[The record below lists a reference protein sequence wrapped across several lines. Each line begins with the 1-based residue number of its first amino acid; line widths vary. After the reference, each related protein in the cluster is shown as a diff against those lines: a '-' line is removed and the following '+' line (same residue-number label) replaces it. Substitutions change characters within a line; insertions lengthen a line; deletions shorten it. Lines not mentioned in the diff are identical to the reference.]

1 MKDIFDAY
9 CGIYCG
15 SCIIRLAYMQNR
27 PESIPEPWK
36 TRSKGMD
43 LECHGC
49 KSDHVY
55 PNCAKCEIRTCAKE
69 KHVDYCFTCEDYPCE
84 KIPERDPSEGFPH
97 FTLFWQHQNLLK
109 ENKVTE
115 WLAYQKDRFTC
126 KKCGNMFTWYEEICH
141 FCGEKVESVIEELK
155 NAKNDQK

>member
-15 SCIIRLAYMQNR
+15 SCIIRLGYTQNR
-27 PESIPEPWK
+27 PECIPEPWK
-36 TRSKGMD
+36 TASKGMD

-55 PNCAKCEIRTCAKE
+55 PNCAKCEKRACAQK

-84 KIPERDPSEGFPH
+84 KNPQRDPSDYYPH
-97 FTLFWQHQNLLK
+97 VTIALQHRNLLK

-126 KKCGNMFTWYEEICH
+126 KKCGNTFTWHEEVCH
-141 FCGEKVESVIEELK
+141 FCGEKVESVVEELNK
-155 NAKNDQK
+155 KI

>member
-1 MKDIFDAY
+1 MKDIFNAY
-9 CGIYCG
+9 CGIYYG
-15 SCIIRLAYMQNR
+15 SCIIRLAHVQNR

-36 TRSKGMD
+36 TMSKGMD

-55 PNCAKCEIRTCAKE
+55 PNCAKCEIRSCAKE
-69 KHVDYCFTCEDYPCE
+69 KQVNYCFTCEDYLCQ
-84 KIPERDPSEGFPH
+84 KIPERDPSDHHPH
-97 FTLFWQHQNLLK
+97 FTLALQDRNLLK

-115 WLAYQKDRFTC
+115 WLAHHKVRFTC

-141 FCGEKVESVIEELK
+141 FCGTKVESVVEELK
-155 NAKNDQK
+155 NAKYD

>member
-15 SCIIRLAYMQNR
+15 SCIIRLAYVQNR
-27 PESIPEPWK
+27 PESIPESWK
-36 TRSKGMD
+36 TISKGMD

-55 PNCAKCEIRTCAKE
+55 PNCAECEIRTCAKE

-84 KIPERDPSEGFPH
+84 KIPEKDPSDHHPH
-97 FTLFWQHQNLLK
+97 FTLALQHRNLLK

-141 FCGEKVESVIEELK
+141 FCREKVESVVEELK
-155 NAKNDQK
+155 KAKNGQK